1 MPFLGLGPGADWLR
15 YIETT
20 ANPEVIIGSDRFIVA
35 RRVLDEQEAARVIT
49 GYELAAA
56 PAVIDRRQR
65 QQPPCLIGVVRPLRQ
80 LPQLRRVVIPR
91 TPIAAAMANPHSF
104 ATVNHF
110 RASLGTR

>member
-1 MPFLGLGPGADWLR
+1 LGPGADWLR

-56 PAVIDRRQR
+56 PAVIDRRR
-65 QQPPCLIGVVRPLRQ
+65 ASS
-80 LPQLRRVVIPR
+80 RRV
-91 TPIAAAMANPHSF
+91 
-104 ATVNHF
+104 
-110 RASLGTR
+110 